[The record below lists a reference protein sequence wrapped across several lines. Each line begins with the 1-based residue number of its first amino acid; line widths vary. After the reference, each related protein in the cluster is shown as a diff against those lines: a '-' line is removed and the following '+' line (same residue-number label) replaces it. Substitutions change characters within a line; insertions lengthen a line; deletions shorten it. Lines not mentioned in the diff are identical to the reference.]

1 MFPAQFDRQDDAL
14 TPRPFSS
21 LRLLS
26 NMASHADVAIFGMY
40 SEVLGLVKLRLDDKN

>member
-21 LRLLS
+21 P
-26 NMASHADVAIFGMY
+26 SHADVAIFGMY